1 MEKNYLLPGFFFK
14 LERIMLRSI
23 LIICGIL
30 ILSESKVAANKV
42 DSLLSIAG
50 SLKEQNYTIPSW
62 TLLKRAVKSAS
73 SSTDPTS
80 TQALQNSLN
89 ALKSKETPYS
99 IVSCINGSPASRLGF
114 AWFTNAGVTGGRVEI
129 VYGAATSNKAFKKPV
144 LVIKATSVNV
154 PDLNYNSKGNGLS
167 GLADIADNTK
177 KSYTQNKALA
187 TGLTPNT
194 FYSYRVGKPG
204 AWSETGS
211 FTTASSNKDKF
222 SFIYTTDP
230 QANTDAMFDI
240 SQKTTHAA
248 NTMYPDVNFWL
259 MCGDL
264 VQSSGE
270 NNSEWEYEQF
280 FQTQQDIFLKKPF
293 APIIGNHDF
302 STNRNFTHHFNTD
315 SIGFDYAKSTVP
327 GSIYSFVYGD
337 ALFMGFSYEDYNIPG
352 QLDSIDNW
360 IRRQVAA
367 NPNTKW
373 RIAFYHKCLYTGST
387 SHQSDDNGRLVREKM
402 GPVFDELKIDLALQG
417 HDHIYEVMGPIKN
430 KTLIKDAVLNQ
441 TTENVDPKT
450 NLTGKSG
457 GVYNV
462 KTGTLYFLNNSSG
475 RKKYVPR
482 SQVEMESPLV
492 VASTGLPDYFNLFSG
507 RFGQDGNP
515 MYSYISVTTGSIEV
529 KTYEISSSGDVK
541 TFDDFKLVK

>member
-1 MEKNYLLPGFFFK
+1 MKKNYLLPGLFSA

-30 ILSESKVAANKV
+30 ILSGSTVAENKI

-50 SLKEQNYTIPSW
+50 SLNEMNYTIPSW

-73 SSTDPTS
+73 ALKDSNSILV
-80 TQALQNSLN
+80 LQNSLN
-89 ALKSKETPYS
+89 ALKSKEMPYS
-99 IVSCINGSPASRLGF
+99 IVSCINGSPASQLGF

-129 VYGAATSNKAFKKPV
+129 VYGAATNNKAFKKPV
-144 LVIKATSVNV
+144 LIIQATCVNV
-154 PDLNYNSKGNGLS
+154 PDLNYNSKGNGLL
-167 GLADIADNTK
+167 GLADIVDNTK
-177 KSYTQNKALA
+177 KSYTQNKALV

-204 AWSETGS
+204 AWSETGT
-211 FTTASSNKDKF
+211 FTTASRNKDKF

-264 VQSSGE
+264 VQSSGKD
-270 NNSEWEYEQF
+270 NSEWEYEQF

-293 APIIGNHDF
+293 APIVGNHDF
-302 STNRNFTHHFNTD
+302 SINRNFTHHFNTD

-337 ALFMGFSYEDYNIPG
+337 ALFIGFSYEDYNIPG
-352 QLDSIDNW
+352 QLDSIDTW
-360 IRRQVAA
+360 MRRQVAA

-373 RIAFYHKCLYTGST
+373 RIAFYHKCMYTGST
-387 SHQSDDNGRLVREKM
+387 SHQSDDNGRLVRERM

-417 HDHIYEVMGPIKN
+417 HDHIYEVIGPIKN
-430 KTLIKDAVLNQ
+430 KTLVEGAVSNQ
-441 TTENVDPKT
+441 TDENIDPKT

-457 GVYNV
+457 GTFNV

-482 SQVEMESPLV
+482 SQVEMASPTV
-492 VASTGLPDYFNLFSG
+492 VTATGLSDYFNLFSG

-515 MYSYISVTTGSIEV
+515 MFSYISVSTESIDV
-529 KTYEISSSGDVK
+529 KTYEINISGAVK
-541 TFDDFKLVK
+541 PFDDFKLVK